1 MYKNK
6 YSPEEK
12 IRLVQQILDNKQC
25 INALA
30 SACGINYSTL
40 ETWVRNYQSIGKH
53 AFYSKGWTKRTS
65 QEKEIAVQ
73 AYLNGEG
80 SIRDICKEYKICDTK
95 ILRSWILKYTSHEKL
110 ESSGYEGKS
119 IMTKGRK
126 TSFEERVEIVQ
137 YCISN
142 NYNYIETSQK
152 YQISYQQARN
162 YVVKYEKQGIDALQD
177 CRGKRKPENQMTEL
191 QRLRLE
197 MKILRAEKEQAQM
210 ELSFLKKLEEI
221 ERRRN

>member
-12 IRLVQQILDNKQC
+12 VRLVNLILNNKQN

-30 SACGINYSTL
+30 TSCGITYTTL
-40 ETWVRNYQSIGKH
+40 AGWVRNYQSIGID
-53 AFYSKGWTKRTS
+53 AFYTKGWTKRTS
-65 QEKEIAVQ
+65 AEKESAVRS
-73 AYLNGEG
+73 YLAGEG
-80 SIRDICKEYKICDTK
+80 SISDICRKFKISDTK
-95 ILRSWILKYTSHEKL
+95 TLRQWIIKYTGHEKL
-110 ESSGYEGKS
+110 KSSGSGGKN

-142 NYNYIETSQK
+142 NYNYIETSQRFK
-152 YQISYQQARN
+152 ISYQQARN
-162 YVVKYEKQGIDALQD
+162 YVVKYENQGIDALQD
-177 CRGKRKPENQMTEL
+177 CRGKRKSEDQMTEL

>member
-1 MYKNK
+1 MHKNK

-30 SACGINYSTL
+30 SACGINNSTL
-40 ETWVRNYQSIGKH
+40 ETWVRNYQSIGKD

-73 AYLNGEG
+73 AYLDGEG
-80 SIRDICKEYKICDTK
+80 SIRDICKKYKICDTK

-110 ESSGYEGKS
+110 ESSGYGGKS

-152 YQISYQQARN
+152 YEISYQQARN
-162 YVVKYEKQGIDALQD
+162 YVIKYEKQGIDALQD
-177 CRGKRKPENQMTEL
+177 CRGKRKPEDQMTEL

-197 MKILRAEKEQAQM
+197 MKILRAEKEQVQM